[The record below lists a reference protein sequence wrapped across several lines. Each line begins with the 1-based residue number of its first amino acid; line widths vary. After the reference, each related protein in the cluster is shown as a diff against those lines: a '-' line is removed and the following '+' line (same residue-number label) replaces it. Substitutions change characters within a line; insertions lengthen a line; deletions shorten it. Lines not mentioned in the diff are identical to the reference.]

1 MERYDVVII
10 GTGPAGVSAAV
21 TLKVRGKNILILGGS
36 RLSPK
41 IEKAHTIDNY
51 LGLPAIS
58 GKDMRERFLEHLQA
72 MDIDITD
79 DRVNA
84 VYSMGE
90 YFGIQG
96 HKSSYEADSVILAA
110 GMSAVKPY
118 AGETE
123 NLGKGVSYC
132 ATCDAAL
139 YKGREAIVIAYS
151 AYDESEAQFLAEN
164 ADKVY
169 YIPMYGETEISADN
183 IEVAGEHIP
192 ERIERRDNRMCLVS
206 DKGEIEADGIFIL
219 REQAAPSQLVPGIQV
234 LDGHVHVDRQMR
246 TNISGLFACGDITGP
261 PYQYIK
267 AAGEGN
273 VAALSAVKYL
283 AELMVNG
290 K

>member
-10 GTGPAGVSAAV
+10 GTGPAGLSAAV

-58 GKDMRERFLEHLQA
+58 GEDMRERFLEHLQA

-96 HKSSYEADSVILAA
+96 HKASYEADSVILAA

-151 AYDESEAQFLAEN
+151 ADDESEAQFLAER

-169 YIPMYGETEISADN
+169 YIPMYGKTEISADN

-192 ERIERRDNRMCLVS
+192 ERIERRDNRMCLVT
-206 DKGEIEADGIFIL
+206 DKGGIEADGIFIL

-246 TNISGLFACGDITGP
+246 TNINGLFACGDITGP